1 MGEIP
6 SRLFQSPLW
15 GGLWC
20 EIENVDQFLWTNR
33 VYHLFASALQF
44 LSTRPLVTTF
54 FCASLIYTALLLY
67 FSFFIIFFRVCSCKI
82 FTCCM
87 AKAVLDYQHDKFP
100 GETFALYFFNCLFL
114 FSRSVELFVVSV
126 IIIIFSIVKQWQ
138 VIFTQKRH
146 IISYFEPQLLGVVN
160 FIFKKEKWWFCL
172 YCIFKILIIDS
183 N

>member
-1 MGEIP
+1 M
-6 SRLFQSPLW
+6 R
-15 GGLWC
+15 
-20 EIENVDQFLWTNR
+20 R
-33 VYHLFASALQF
+33 VVVWNWKCRSVSLDKSCLPPVRFC
-44 LSTRPLVTTF
+44 TTVFKYTTACYYF